1 RINSISLSTGRE
13 IGGKTREIFLYQKII
28 LFASKKHFSC
38 RNTWKN
44 MRFSILTI
52 STQLVDRSVDREGNE
67 SLSLLLA
74 LDGLLLDFYHSFDSS
89 S

>member
-1 RINSISLSTGRE
+1 
-13 IGGKTREIFLYQKII
+13 
-28 LFASKKHFSC
+28 
-38 RNTWKN
+38 